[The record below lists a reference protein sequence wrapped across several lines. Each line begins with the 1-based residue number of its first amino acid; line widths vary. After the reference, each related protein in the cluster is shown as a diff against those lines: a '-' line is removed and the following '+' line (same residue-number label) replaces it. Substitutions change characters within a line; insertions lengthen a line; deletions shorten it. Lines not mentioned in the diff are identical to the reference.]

1 MMNRQV
7 IYLPDNEWFWVST
20 AVECYA
26 YIFVIVFVLVQVMKR
41 IKYNGGGSFL
51 QEIEAIF

>member
-1 MMNRQV
+1 MNRQV
-7 IYLPDNEWFWVST
+7 VYLPDNEWFWVFT

-26 YIFVIVFVLVQVMKR
+26 YIFVIVFVPVQVMKR

-51 QEIEAIF
+51 QEIEGIL

>member
-1 MMNRQV
+1 MNRQV
-7 IYLPDNEWFWVST
+7 VYLPDNEWFWVST

-41 IKYNGGGSFL
+41 IKYNSGGSFL
-51 QEIEAIF
+51 QEIEGIF